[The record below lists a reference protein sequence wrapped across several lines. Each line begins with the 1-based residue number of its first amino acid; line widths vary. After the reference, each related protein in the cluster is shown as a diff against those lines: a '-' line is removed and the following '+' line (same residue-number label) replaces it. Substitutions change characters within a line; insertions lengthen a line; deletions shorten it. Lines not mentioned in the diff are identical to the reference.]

1 MRTGNLTSP
10 SHSSSLPLRSLFV
23 TFSPV
28 GVGGVLRRVA
38 GWGSSFFCPAYA
50 RVSDFLSSLFTA
62 VMRLPPPASR
72 VGATTV
78 SFVRLCPGER
88 RVFLSGAQASVLR
101 ISSASRLPAVCGI
114 LLPIMPMPSP
124 ASNPAVEGTPNK
136 RALFASHRLARRP
149 SLLRCASKSAR
160 LGAPLPEPVRF
171 QAQ

>member
-1 MRTGNLTSP
+1 MRTGNLISP
-10 SHSSSLPLRSLFV
+10 SHRSSLPLRPLFV
-23 TFSPV
+23 AFSSV

-50 RVSDFLSSLFTA
+50 RASDFLSSLFTA
-62 VMRLPPPASR
+62 VMGLPPPASR
-72 VGATTV
+72 VGASTAA
-78 SFVRLCPGER
+78 FVRLCPGER

-114 LLPIMPMPSP
+114 LLPIMLMPSP

-149 SLLRCASKSAR
+149 SLLR
-160 LGAPLPEPVRF
+160 
-171 QAQ
+171 